1 MVERMDDEEKIG
13 EGLVRT
19 RNMTREQVDDILK
32 RQRAGNDSLFGI
44 MAIELGYIDENV
56 LLEYLES
63 KGL

>member
-1 MVERMDDEEKIG
+1 MDDEEKIG